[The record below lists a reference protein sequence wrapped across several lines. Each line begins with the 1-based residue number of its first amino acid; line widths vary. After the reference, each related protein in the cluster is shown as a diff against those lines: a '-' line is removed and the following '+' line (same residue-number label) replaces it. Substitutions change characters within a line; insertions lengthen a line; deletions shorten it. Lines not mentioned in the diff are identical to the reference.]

1 MNLLHE
7 NDRLGQYPDSW
18 YAATANSLPEFPTL
32 KGDQD
37 ADICIIGAGYT
48 GLSSALHLA
57 QAGFNVTMLEAH
69 RVGWGASGRNGG
81 QLGSGQRCEQD
92 ALEKML
98 GFEHAKRLWDIA
110 EESKDT
116 VRELVKTHNIQCDL
130 RDGIAHTDW
139 HASGVPSEHAYV
151 EKLQRDYGYDKI
163 STLDKVQVRE
173 LVGSEAYHGGT
184 LDMGAGH
191 LHPLN
196 FALGL
201 AKAAMDAGVNI
212 YEKSEVTGVESGAA
226 HKITTAA
233 GTVNSAHL
241 IYACNGYLGHLE
253 GKVAAKV
260 MPINNFIVATE
271 PLGQKMAESLISQ
284 DVGIADSKFVVNYFR
299 RSADNRMLFG
309 GGETYGYRFP
319 KDIKAL
325 VRKPMLEVYPQL
337 ADVKLDYA
345 WGGTLGITM
354 NRMPSF
360 MRLSPTCYSL
370 SGYSGH
376 GVGMATMAGK
386 IVARTIQG
394 QAEQFDTMATVPAP
408 GFPGGAHLRWP
419 GLVLAMT
426 WYSMRDRFGF

>member
-1 MNLLHE
+1 MDMLHK

-18 YAATANSLPEFPTL
+18 YTATANKLSAFPTL
-32 KGDQD
+32 KGAIK

-57 QAGFNVTMLEAH
+57 QAGFNVVLLDAH

-81 QLGSGQRCEQD
+81 QLGSGQRREQD
-92 ALEKML
+92 ELEKIL
-98 GFEHAKRLWDIA
+98 GVDHAKLLWDIA
-110 EESKDT
+110 EESKAT
-116 VRELVKTHNIQCDL
+116 VRDLVTAHDIQCDL

-139 HASGVPSEHAYV
+139 HASGVPAQHAYA

-163 STLDKVQVRE
+163 STLDKTQVRE
-173 LVGSEAYHGGT
+173 LVGSNAYHGGT

-201 AKAAMDAGVNI
+201 AKAAVDAGVSI
-212 YEKSEVTGVESGAA
+212 YEKSEVTGIKSGKNHHIA
-226 HKITTAA
+226 TAS
-233 GTVNSAHL
+233 GTVDATHL

-271 PLGQKMAESLISQ
+271 HLGKDMAESLIAR
-284 DVGIADSKFVVNYFR
+284 DVAIADSKFVVNYFR

-319 KDIKAL
+319 RDIKAL
-325 VRKPMLEVYPQL
+325 VSKPMLAVYPQL

-360 MRLSPTCYSL
+360 MRLSPTSYSL

-386 IVARTIQG
+386 IIARAIQG
-394 QAEQFDTMATVPAP
+394 QAE
-408 GFPGGAHLRWP
+408 
-419 GLVLAMT
+419 
-426 WYSMRDRFGF
+426 

>member
-7 NDRLGQYPDSW
+7 NDQLGQYPNSW
-18 YAATANSLPEFPTL
+18 YAATANTVAAFGPL
-32 KGDQD
+32 KGETKTDV
-37 ADICIIGAGYT
+37 CVIGGGYT

-57 QAGFNVTMLEAH
+57 KAGYSVVLLEAH

-81 QLGSGQRCEQD
+81 QLGSGHRREQD

-98 GFEHAKRLWDIA
+98 GVDHAKRLWDIA
-110 EESKDT
+110 EESKST
-116 VRELVKTHNIQCDL
+116 TRGLVKTHNIDCAL
-130 RDGIAHTDW
+130 RDGVAHTDW
-139 HASGVPSEHAYV
+139 HAADVPAEHAYA

-163 STLDKVQVRE
+163 STLDKAQTRD

-196 FALGL
+196 YALGL
-201 AKAAMDAGVNI
+201 AKAAHDAGGKI
-212 YEKSEVTGVESGAA
+212 FERSEVTRVESGTA
-226 HKITTAA
+226 HQVFTVA
-233 GTVNSAHL
+233 GQVQATHL
-241 IYACNGYLGHLE
+241 IYACNGYLGTLQ

-271 PLGQKMAESLISQ
+271 PLGKNMAESLISR
-284 DVGIADSKFVVNYFR
+284 DVAIADSKFVVNYFR

-319 KDIKAL
+319 RDIRAL
-325 VRKPMLEVYPQL
+325 VSKPMLEVYPQM
-337 ADVKLDYA
+337 AGVKLDYA
-345 WGGTLGITM
+345 WGGTLGITI

-360 MRLSPTCYSL
+360 MRLSPTSYSV

-386 IVARTIQG
+386 IVARSIQG
-394 QAEQFDTMATVPAP
+394 LEEQFDTMASVPSP
-408 GFPGGAHLRWP
+408 SFPGGPALRWP

-426 WYSMRDRFGF
+426 WYSLRDRLGV

>member
-1 MNLLHE
+1 MDMLHK

-18 YAATANSLPEFPTL
+18 YTATANKLSAFPTL
-32 KGDQD
+32 KGAIK

-57 QAGFNVTMLEAH
+57 QAGFNVVLLDAH

-81 QLGSGQRCEQD
+81 QLGSGQRREQD
-92 ALEKML
+92 ELEKIL
-98 GFEHAKRLWDIA
+98 GVDHAKLLWDIA
-110 EESKDT
+110 EESKAT
-116 VRELVKTHNIQCDL
+116 VRDLVTAHDIQCDL

-139 HASGVPSEHAYV
+139 HASGVPAQHAYA

-163 STLDKVQVRE
+163 STLDKTQVRE
-173 LVGSEAYHGGT
+173 LVGSNAYHGGT

-201 AKAAMDAGVNI
+201 AKAAADAGVSI
-212 YEKSEVTGVESGAA
+212 YEKSEVTGIKSGKNHHIA
-226 HKITTAA
+226 TAS
-233 GTVNSAHL
+233 GTVDATHL

-271 PLGQKMAESLISQ
+271 HLGKDMAESLIAR
-284 DVGIADSKFVVNYFR
+284 DVAIADSKFVVNYFR
-299 RSADNRMLFG
+299 RSTDNRMLFG

-319 KDIKAL
+319 RDIKAL
-325 VRKPMLEVYPQL
+325 VSKPMLAVYPQL

-360 MRLSPTCYSL
+360 MRLSPTSYSL

-386 IVARTIQG
+386 IIARAIQG
-394 QAEQFDTMATVPAP
+394 QAEQFDTMASVPAP
-408 GFPGGAHLRWP
+408 RFPGGARLRWP
-419 GLVLAMT
+419 GLVMAMT
-426 WYSMRDRFGF
+426 WYSLRDRLGF

>member
-7 NDRLGQYPDSW
+7 NDTVGKYPNSW
-18 YAATANSLPEFPTL
+18 YAATANELAPFPSL
-32 KGDQD
+32 KGDIK

-57 QAGFNVTMLEAH
+57 QAGFSVVLLEAH

-81 QLGSGQRCEQD
+81 QLGSGQRREQD
-92 ALEKML
+92 ELEKML
-98 GFEHAKRLWDIA
+98 GVDHAKRLWDIA
-110 EESKDT
+110 QESKAT
-116 VRELVKTHNIQCDL
+116 VRNLVKTHKIECDL
-130 RDGIAHTDW
+130 KNGIAHTDW
-139 HASGVPSEHAYV
+139 HASDVPSEHAYA
-151 EKLQRDYGYDKI
+151 EKLQNEYGYDQI
-163 STLDKVQVRE
+163 STLDKTQVRA
-173 LVGSEAYHGGT
+173 LVGSDAYHGGT

-201 AKAAMDAGVNI
+201 AKAAQDAGVSI
-212 YEKSEVTGVESGAA
+212 YEKSEVISVESGSA
-226 HKITTAA
+226 HKITTATGA
-233 GTVNSAHL
+233 VNATHL
-241 IYACNGYLGHLE
+241 IYACNGYLGHLQ

-271 PLGQKMAESLISQ
+271 PLGKDMAESLLAQ

-299 RSADNRMLFG
+299 RSIDNRMLFG

-319 KDIKAL
+319 NDIKSL
-325 VRKPMLEVYPQL
+325 VSKPMLEVYPQL
-337 ADVKLDYA
+337 KNVKLEYA

-360 MRLSPTCYSL
+360 MRLSPTSYSL

-386 IVARTIQG
+386 IIARALQG
-394 QAEQFDTMATVPAP
+394 QLEQFDTMASVPAP

-426 WYSMRDRFGF
+426 WYSLRDRFGI

>member
-18 YAATANSLPEFPTL
+18 YAATANNIAEFPTL
-32 KGDQD
+32 KGAER
-37 ADICIIGAGYT
+37 ADVCIIGAGFT

-57 QAGFNVTMLEAH
+57 KAGFSVVLLEAH

-81 QLGSGQRCEQD
+81 QLGSGQRREQD
-92 ALEKML
+92 ELEKML
-98 GFEHAKRLWDIA
+98 GFAHAKRLWDIA
-110 EESKDT
+110 EESKAT
-116 VRELVKTHNIQCDL
+116 LRELVAEHNIQCDL
-130 RDGIAHTDW
+130 RDGVAHTDW
-139 HASGVPSEHAYV
+139 HASGVPDQHAYA
-151 EKLQRDYGYDKI
+151 EKLQRDYGYSKI
-163 STLDKVQVRE
+163 STLDKAQVRE
-173 LVGSEAYHGGT
+173 LVGSDAYHGGT

-191 LHPLN
+191 IHPLN

-201 AKAAMDAGVNI
+201 AEAAHAAGVKI
-212 YEKSEVTGVESGAA
+212 YERSEVLRIESNKA
-226 HKITTAA
+226 HKVSTSD
-233 GTVNSAHL
+233 GYVNAAHL

-271 PLGQKMAESLISQ
+271 PLGQEMAKSLISR
-284 DVGIADSKFVVNYFR
+284 DVAIADSKFVVNYFR

-319 KDIKAL
+319 RDIRAT
-325 VRKPMLEVYPQL
+325 VSKPMLEVYPQL
-337 ADVKLDYA
+337 KGVKLDYA
-345 WGGTLGITM
+345 WGGTLGITI

-360 MRLSPTCYSL
+360 MRLSPTSYSL

-394 QAEQFDTMATVPAP
+394 QAEQFDTMAAVPAP
-408 GFPGGAHLRWP
+408 SFPGGVHLRWP
-419 GLVLAMT
+419 GLVMAMT
-426 WYSMRDRFGF
+426 WYSLRDRLGF

>member
-1 MNLLHE
+1 MDLLHV
-7 NDRLGQYPDSW
+7 NDQLGQYPNSW
-18 YAATANSLPEFPTL
+18 YAATANTLPPFATL
-32 KGDQD
+32 QGEAK
-37 ADICIIGAGYT
+37 ADVCIIGAGYT

-57 QAGFNVTMLEAH
+57 KAGFSVVLLEAH

-81 QLGSGQRCEQD
+81 QLGSGQRREQD
-92 ALEKML
+92 ELEKML
-98 GFEHAKRLWDIA
+98 GFDHAKRLWDIA
-110 EESKDT
+110 EESKST
-116 VRELVKTHNIQCDL
+116 VRDLVKAHDIKCDL

-139 HASGVPSEHAYV
+139 HASGVSAEHAYA
-151 EKLQRDYGYDKI
+151 EKLQQSYGYDKI
-163 STLDKVQVRE
+163 STLDKAQVRE
-173 LVGSEAYHGGT
+173 LVGSKAYHGGT

-201 AKAAMDAGVNI
+201 AKAAHEAGVKI
-212 YEKSEVTGVESGAA
+212 YEQSEVANVESGKT
-226 HKITTAA
+226 HKVTTAK
-233 GTVNSAHL
+233 GHVNAAHL

-271 PLGQKMAESLISQ
+271 PLGKEMAESLISP
-284 DVGIADSKFVVNYFR
+284 DVAIADSKFVVNYFR

-325 VRKPMLEVYPQL
+325 VSKPMLEVYPQL
-337 ADVKLDYA
+337 ADVKLNYA
-345 WGGTLGITM
+345 WGGTLGITI

-360 MRLSPTCYSL
+360 MRLSPTSYSL

-386 IVARTIQG
+386 IIARAIQG
-394 QAEQFDTMATVPAP
+394 QEEQFDTMTSVPSP
-408 GFPGGAHLRWP
+408 SFPGGTALRWP
-419 GLVLAMT
+419 ALVLAMT
-426 WYSMRDRFGF
+426 WYSMRDRLGI

>member
-18 YAATANSLPEFPTL
+18 YAATANSLPTFPAL
-32 KGDQD
+32 KGEHT

-57 QAGFNVTMLEAH
+57 QAGFSVTLLEAH

-81 QLGSGQRCEQD
+81 QLGSGQRREQD
-92 ALEKML
+92 ELEKML
-98 GFEHAKRLWDIA
+98 GVGHAKRLWDIA
-110 EESKDT
+110 QESKST
-116 VRELVKTHNIQCDL
+116 VRELVAAHDIQCDL
-130 RDGIAHTDW
+130 RNGVAHTDW
-139 HASGVPSEHAYV
+139 HAAGVPYEHAYA
-151 EKLQRDYGYDKI
+151 EKLQNDYGYDEI
-163 STLDKVQVRE
+163 STLDKTQVRD
-173 LVGSEAYHGGT
+173 LVGSDAYHGGT

-201 AKAAMDAGVNI
+201 AKAAREAGVNI
-212 YEKSEVTGVESGAA
+212 YETSEVTAVESGAA
-226 HKITTAA
+226 HKVTTSA
-233 GTVNSAHL
+233 GTVNAAHL

-271 PLGQKMAESLISQ
+271 PLGQEFAESLIAQ
-284 DVGIADSKFVVNYFR
+284 DVAIADSKFVVNYFR

-309 GGETYGYRFP
+309 GGETYSYRFP

-325 VRKPMLEVYPQL
+325 VSKPMLEVYPQL
-337 ADVKLDYA
+337 ASVKLDYA

-360 MRLSPTCYSL
+360 MRLSHTSYSL

-386 IVARTIQG
+386 IVARAIQG
-394 QAEQFDTMATVPAP
+394 QAEQFDTMAAIPAP
-408 GFPGGAHLRWP
+408 GFPGGATFRWP

-426 WYSMRDRFGF
+426 WYSLRDRLGI

>member
-7 NDRLGQYPDSW
+7 NDKIGKYPDSW
-18 YAATANSLPEFPTL
+18 YAATANELPPFAAL
-32 KGDQD
+32 KGETTT
-37 ADICIIGAGYT
+37 DICIIGAGYT
-48 GLSSALHLA
+48 GLSSALHLVK
-57 QAGFNVTMLEAH
+57 AGFSVTLLEAH

-81 QLGSGQRCEQD
+81 QLGSGQRREQD
-92 ALEKML
+92 DLENML
-98 GFEHAKRLWDIA
+98 GFDHAKRLWDIA
-110 EESKDT
+110 QESKST
-116 VRELVKTHNIQCDL
+116 VRELVKTHAIQCDL
-130 RDGIAHTDW
+130 RDGVAHTDW
-139 HASGVPSEHAYV
+139 HASGVQSEHAYA

-163 STLDKVQVRE
+163 STLDKQQVRD

-184 LDMGAGH
+184 LDVGAGH

-201 AKAAMDAGVNI
+201 AKAAADAGVKI
-212 YEKSEVTGVESGAA
+212 YEKSEVIAVESGAK
-226 HKITTAA
+226 HKISTGD
-233 GTVNSAHL
+233 GTVNAAHL

-271 PLGQKMAESLISQ
+271 PLGQDMAESLIRK
-284 DVGIADSKFVVNYFR
+284 DVAIADSKFVVNYFR

-309 GGETYGYRFP
+309 GGETYSYRFP
-319 KDIKAL
+319 KDIKSL
-325 VRKPMLEVYPQL
+325 VSKPMLEVYPQL
-337 ADVKLDYA
+337 RGVKLDYA

-360 MRLSPTCYSL
+360 LRLSPTSYSL

-408 GFPGGAHLRWP
+408 SFPGGAALRWP

-426 WYSMRDRFGF
+426 WYSLRDKLGI

>member
-18 YAATANSLPEFPTL
+18 YAATANKLAAFPTL
-32 KGDQD
+32 KGAVK

-57 QAGFNVTMLEAH
+57 KAGFNVTLLEAH

-81 QLGSGQRCEQD
+81 QLGSGQRREQD
-92 ALEKML
+92 ELEKML
-98 GFEHAKRLWDIA
+98 GFDHAKQLWDIA
-110 EESKDT
+110 EESKAT
-116 VRELVKTHNIQCDL
+116 VRKLVKTHNIQCDL

-139 HASGVPSEHAYV
+139 HASGVPSEHAYA

-163 STLDKVQVRE
+163 STLDKAQVRA
-173 LVGSEAYHGGT
+173 LVGSNAYHGGT

-201 AKAAMDAGVNI
+201 AQAAMDAGVNI
-212 YEKSEVTGVESGAA
+212 YEISEVTGVKSGAA
-226 HKITTAA
+226 HKITTAS
-233 GTVNSAHL
+233 GTVDAAHL
-241 IYACNGYLGHLE
+241 IYACNGYLGQLE
-253 GKVAAKV
+253 GRVAAKV

-271 PLGQKMAESLISQ
+271 PLGQDMAESLISQ
-284 DVGIADSKFVVNYFR
+284 DVGIADSKFVINYFR

-337 ADVKLDYA
+337 ADAKLDYA

-360 MRLSPTCYSL
+360 LRLSPTCYSL
-370 SGYSGH
+370 AGYSGH

-386 IVARTIQG
+386 IVAHAIQG
-394 QAEQFDTMATVPAP
+394 QAEQFDTMAAVPTTS
-408 GFPGGAHLRWP
+408 FPGGSRLRWP

-426 WYSMRDRFGF
+426 WYSLRDRLGI